1 MHFGLPSSRLF
12 IMIIARQSFIRP
24 FIFSLLVVSVTS
36 SKVLHLLQHAASLPV
51 GQFALYFPTFFI
63 LEVLLCVAAWELLV
77 KFTGVKSFLGTAVT
91 VAIT

>member
-1 MHFGLPSSRLF
+1 MHFGLPSSRLL
-12 IMIIARQSFIRP
+12 IMIIARQSSIRP
-24 FIFSLLVVSVTS
+24 FIFSLLAVSVTS
-36 SKVLHLLQHAASLPV
+36 SKVLHLLQHASSLPG

-63 LEVLLCVAAWELLV
+63 LEILLYIAVWELLF